1 MLFSRGKLVKKIIFG
16 FGFALISLWMLS
28 KLPVGYNTKNQLLI
42 DNAYVRAPIPGQD
55 ITAAFFTIVNYSEKS
70 CTLLSAQS
78 PSVQRIEFHTHK
90 QVKTLLR
97 ALQDM
102 VGMRQI
108 DSVEVPAGTA
118 LSFLPGGLHLMLFG
132 VQHLGD
138 RDIQISIDTDQCG
151 ALSFAAPIKQVV
163 AEHKGAMHH

>member
-1 MLFSRGKLVKKIIFG
+1 LKKVIFG

-28 KLPVGYNTKNQLLI
+28 KLPVGYNTKNQLVV
-42 DNAYVRAPIPGQD
+42 DNAYVRAPIPGKD
-55 ITAAFFTIVNYSEKS
+55 TTAAFFTIANYSEKN

-78 PSVQRIEFHTHK
+78 PDAQRVEFHTHK

-108 DSVEVPAGTA
+108 DSVEVPAGAA
-118 LSFLPGGLHLMLFG
+118 LSFLPGGLHLMLFD

-138 RDIQISIDTDQCG
+138 RDMQISIVTDQCG
-151 ALSFAAPIKQVV
+151 TLTFSAPIKQVV